1 MPIESKHPDYTM
13 NFVEW
18 KRCSDFYEGST
29 AVKREGVMY
38 LPRPEGMTKKEY
50 TSYKNRAA
58 FFNGIGRTVTGLVGA
73 MTRVPANVTFPDLV
87 SHLEEDATGD
97 GKTFQEFIKTVLTRT
112 MLTGRLGV
120 LADRRAG
127 RNMPVH
133 LAVYRETSIINW
145 REENGRLIL
154 VVLEEMVEDIDPDDM
169 YSSKIVPQ
177 YRELWIDSK
186 GIYRARVWKQ
196 EKKSKTQNSPGKYV
210 PGPVITPESSTGALT
225 EIPFVFISPEG
236 TQTMVS
242 KAPLADLCDVNH
254 SHYMNSADLEH
265 GRHLVS
271 LPTPWAT
278 GVSAEENK
286 KGLRI
291 GSATAWLIDDDKAR
305 VGMLEFTGQGL
316 GHLAEAIK
324 SKQDQMSVLGAKL
337 LAPQRKQVE
346 SAELA
351 RIHNAGDESILI
363 SIAISVG
370 KGLEKILEM
379 AAEWEGASSK
389 PVVEMN
395 KDFIDTKLAAD
406 EMKALMSLWLE
417 GAIPLSEFLDQL
429 KQGERLIG
437 DPDEIE
443 LQATDDFE
451 RRVAGLNASDSFDDT
466 EDEDESEEGEEDGS

>member
-1 MPIESKHPDYTM
+1 MFHAGLCFSHVLLGDFLEQQLQKLAQTHPAEEASGLALDILSFHTT
-13 NFVEW
+13 
-18 KRCSDFYEGST
+18 RLST
-29 AVKREGVMY
+29 ATHHNLAKLKQTYTHQKLVLPELLQRCKDLY
-38 LPRPEGMTKKEY
+38 LLSEVISKK
-50 TSYKNRAA
+50 K
-58 FFNGIGRTVTGLVGA
+58 
-73 MTRVPANVTFPDLV
+73 
-87 SHLEEDATGD
+87 
-97 GKTFQEFIKTVLTRT
+97 
-112 MLTGRLGV
+112 
-120 LADRRAG
+120 
-127 RNMPVH
+127 
-133 LAVYRETSIINW
+133 
-145 REENGRLIL
+145 
-154 VVLEEMVEDIDPDDM
+154 
-169 YSSKIVPQ
+169 
-177 YRELWIDSK
+177 
-186 GIYRARVWKQ
+186 KQ
-196 EKKSKTQNSPGKYV
+196 EKKGKNQTTDAKFV
-210 PGPVITPESSTGALT
+210 PGPIITPESSTGPLT

-236 TQTMVS
+236 TQTMVA

-278 GVSAEENK
+278 GVSADENK
-286 KGLRI
+286 KGLKI

-316 GHLAEAIK
+316 GHLADAIK

-370 KGLEKILEM
+370 KGLEKVLEM
-379 AAEWEGASSK
+379 ASEWEGASSK
-389 PVVEMN
+389 PVVDMN
-395 KDFIDTKLAAD
+395 KDFIDTKLASD

-451 RRVAGLNASDSFDDT
+451 RRVAGLGANDNFEDTPEDD
-466 EDEDESEEGEEDGS
+466 SEEGEDGS

>member
-1 MPIESKHPDYTM
+1 M
-13 NFVEW
+13 
-18 KRCSDFYEGST
+18 
-29 AVKREGVMY
+29 
-38 LPRPEGMTKKEY
+38 
-50 TSYKNRAA
+50 
-58 FFNGIGRTVTGLVGA
+58 
-73 MTRVPANVTFPDLV
+73 
-87 SHLEEDATGD
+87 
-97 GKTFQEFIKTVLTRT
+97 
-112 MLTGRLGV
+112 
-120 LADRRAG
+120 
-127 RNMPVH
+127 
-133 LAVYRETSIINW
+133 
-145 REENGRLIL
+145 
-154 VVLEEMVEDIDPDDM
+154 
-169 YSSKIVPQ
+169 
-177 YRELWIDSK
+177 
-186 GIYRARVWKQ
+186 
-196 EKKSKTQNSPGKYV
+196 
-210 PGPVITPESSTGALT
+210 
-225 EIPFVFISPEG
+225 
-236 TQTMVS
+236 
-242 KAPLADLCDVNH
+242 
-254 SHYMNSADLEH
+254 
-265 GRHLVS
+265 VS

-363 SIAISVG
+363 SISESVG
-370 KGLEKILEM
+370 KGLQRVLEM
-379 AAEWEGASSK
+379 AAQWEGASSK
-389 PVVEMN
+389 PFVEMN
-395 KDFIDTKLAAD
+395 KDFIDTKLGAD

-451 RRVAGLNASDSFDDT
+451 RRVAGLDSSDSFNDDDNENEPE
-466 EDEDESEEGEEDGS
+466 EDEEDGS

>member
-1 MPIESKHPDYTM
+1 MPIESKHPDYVM
-13 NFVEW
+13 NFPAW
-18 KRCSDFYEGST
+18 KKCSDFYEGSRE
-29 AVKREGVMY
+29 VKTGGVMY

-73 MTRVPANVTFPDLV
+73 MTRVPANVTFPDLI
-87 SHLEEDATGD
+87 SHLEMDATGD

-133 LAVYRETSIINW
+133 LALYRETSIVNW
-145 REENGRLIL
+145 REENGKLVL

-169 YSSKIVPQ
+169 YSAKIVPQ
-177 YRELWIDSK
+177 YRELWLDDK

-196 EKKSKTQNSPGKYV
+196 EKKGKNQTTDAKFV
-210 PGPVITPESSTGALT
+210 PGPIITPESSTGALT

-236 TQTMVS
+236 TQTMVA

-278 GVSAEENK
+278 GVSADENK
-286 KGLRI
+286 KGLKI

-370 KGLEKILEM
+370 KGLEKVLEM
-379 AAEWEGASSK
+379 ASQWEGASSK
-389 PVVEMN
+389 PVVDMN
-395 KDFIDTKLAAD
+395 KDFIDTKLASD

-451 RRVAGLNASDSFDDT
+451 RRVAGLGSNDSFDDT
-466 EDEDESEEGEEDGS
+466 PEDDSEEGEDGS